1 MINWIWLGLIVLA
14 VVVGGAN
21 GRMSEL
27 STSAFDAAK
36 TAVQLSI
43 SLIGIMA
50 LWLGLMK
57 LAEEAGLVRAIAH
70 VVRPIL
76 RGIFPDVP
84 KDHPA
89 FGSMTANLA
98 ANILGLGNA
107 ATPLGLKAMQ
117 DLQELNSEKETA
129 TNAMITFIV
138 INATSVTLIPA
149 TIIGL
154 RSAAGS
160 ANPSSII
167 VPAIIAT
174 TVSTVTGV
182 IVAKLMEKGAS
193 RRRNPNA

>member
-1 MINWIWLGLIVLA
+1 
-14 VVVGGAN
+14 
-21 GRMSEL
+21 
-27 STSAFDAAK
+27 
-36 TAVQLSI
+36 VQLSI
-43 SLIGIMA
+43 GLIGIMA

-57 LAEEAGLVRAIAH
+57 LAEEAGLVRAIARL
-70 VVRPIL
+70 VRPVL
-76 RGIFPDVP
+76 GRLFPDVP

-89 FGSMTANLA
+89 LGSMTANLA
-98 ANILGLGNA
+98 ANMLGLGNA

-117 DLQELNSEKETA
+117 DLQELNPDKETA

-160 ANPSSII
+160 TNPASII
-167 VPAIIAT
+167 VPSIIAT

-182 IVAKLMEKGAS
+182 IVAKLFERNA
-193 RRRNPNA
+193 RRRRTANA